1 MIRTLL
7 VVLFFALSILFVLP
21 WLMLWTLIAGTPDF
35 MYDVAIK
42 AVRIANHLAGMR
54 VRVEGAENI
63 PSGACVFAA
72 NHASNVDPL
81 ALVVAIPR
89 RVSVLVKRELFR
101 IPIFSTAMRLAQFIP
116 VDRSGGQGAASVNEA
131 VLLLKAGL
139 SFMIFAEG
147 TRSPDGRL
155 RPFKKG
161 AFILAIEAG
170 APVVPASIVG
180 TQLIMRKGNPVL
192 HPGEVVVRFGPAVD
206 ASTYTMAQRG
216 ELLARVE
223 ALVAA
228 GLPTEQRPLKQTSAS
243 E

>member
-7 VVLFFALSILFVLP
+7 VVLFFALAILLVLP
-21 WLMLWTLIAGTPDF
+21 WLMLWTVIAGNPDF
-35 MYDVAIK
+35 MYGVAIK
-42 AVRIANHLAGMR
+42 AVRCANRLAGMR

-81 ALVVAIPR
+81 AIVVAIPR
-89 RVSVLVKRELFR
+89 RVGILAKRELFR
-101 IPIFSTAMRLAQFIP
+101 IPVFSTAMRLAQFIP

-131 VLLLKAGL
+131 VLLLKQGL

-161 AFILAIEAG
+161 AFILAIDAG

-180 TQLIMRKGNPVL
+180 SQLIMGKGDPGL
-192 HPGEVVVRFGPAVD
+192 HPGEVIVRFGPAVD
-206 ASTYTMAQRG
+206 ASTYTMAERG

-228 GLPTEQRPLKQTSAS
+228 GLPPEQQPLRRTAAP